1 MTSTTGT
8 TGTDEHPEV
17 AEISALAE
25 GILPPDRSADVRGHL
40 DDCVLC
46 ADVRSSL
53 DEIRSLLGTL
63 PGPPR
68 MPADIA
74 GRIDAALAAE
84 ALLDSAP
91 RGADVSRETADPVA
105 APTSVSRETTPGP
118 DRPSGHSSAP
128 SGPGRPHSR
137 TRRRVAKGLLVTASV
152 TVLGFGGYLFTHSLS
167 MDGGASSTSDA
178 AGSAAAKG
186 HQSLQ
191 DRVYELLGAAPAAS
205 GEGSMHAFG
214 SGKEPEPY
222 LTNSTSAALP
232 DCVRQGIGRSE
243 DPLAYDHGTYEN
255 TDSYLV
261 LLPDTADPA
270 KVDGYVVD
278 ASCTK
283 STPASAGKVLSKDT
297 YAR

>member
-1 MTSTTGT
+1 VTSTTGT

-53 DEIRSLLGTL
+53 DEIRGLLGTL

-68 MPADIA
+68 MPDDIA

-91 RGADVSRETADPVA
+91 RGADVSRETAADPVA
-105 APTSVSRETTPGP
+105 APATVSRETVAAP
-118 DRPSGHSSAP
+118 DRPGGHSSAP
-128 SGPGRPHSR
+128 SGPGRPRSR
-137 TRRRVAKGLLVTASV
+137 TRRRVVAKGLLVTASV
-152 TVLGFGGYLFTHSLS
+152 TVLGFGGYVFTHSL
-167 MDGGASSTSDA
+167 DVGAGASSTSDA
-178 AGSAAAKG
+178 AGPAAATG
-186 HQSLQ
+186 HQSIQ
-191 DRVYELLGAAPAAS
+191 DRVHELLGAAPAAS
-205 GEGSMHAFG
+205 GESSMHAFG
-214 SGKEPEPY
+214 SGKDLSPY
-222 LTNSTSAALP
+222 QSASTALP
-232 DCVRQGIGRSE
+232 ECVKQGIGRSE
-243 DPLAYDHGTYEN
+243 DPLAFDHGTYED